1 MGKSENVKASV
12 IIPTFNKAERL
23 KITLLSIAQLS
34 LIEECEVIIV
44 NDGSTDNT
52 ADVLNEAINN
62 DFAERINLR
71 VITTEN
77 LGRSHARNC
86 GIKNASGKL
95 LIFSDDDLILDHE
108 FALNHIA
115 RHKDDDNLVI
125 HGRIYDIPFLKFFK
139 NPSTGELY
147 DGGFAKGQ
155 LKNKTIEPNMF
166 LNGGIIP
173 YLKNNARIGKF
184 EKNINA
190 LHLKTSINDSYV
202 RWIAFVG
209 GNASVLKKNMIDFDS
224 DMGKD
229 WGCED
234 LETGY
239 RLYKKGMYFDCCDKS
254 MNYHMNHYRD
264 NFKEIHNRSLSFFCK
279 KHKDISIQLLAGY
292 FKNEIP
298 SLIEWKDEVDKVKLL
313 QKDGL

>member
-1 MGKSENVKASV
+1 MDKSGNIKASV

-34 LIEECEVIIV
+34 LNEECEVIIV

-52 ADVLNEAINN
+52 ADVLNEAINK
-62 DFAERINLR
+62 DFAKKINLR

-86 GIKNASGKL
+86 GIQNASGEL
-95 LIFSDDDLILDHE
+95 LIFSDDDLILDHD
-108 FALNHIA
+108 FIMNHID

-125 HGRIYDIPFLKFFK
+125 HGRIYDLPFLKFFN

-147 DGGFAKGQ
+147 NGGFAEGQ
-155 LKNKTIEPNMF
+155 LKNKILEPNML
-166 LNGGIIP
+166 LNGNIVP
-173 YLKNNARIGKF
+173 YLKNNARLGKF

-190 LHLKTSINDSYV
+190 LLSKTSSNDSYV

-209 GNASVLKKNMIDFDS
+209 GNVSILKKNMIAFDNE
-224 DMGKD
+224 MGKD

-239 RLYKKGMYFDCCDKS
+239 RLYKKGLCFDCCDIS
-254 MNYHMNHYRD
+254 INYHMNHYRE
-264 NFKEIHNRSLSFFCK
+264 NLKEIHNKSLSFFYQ
-279 KHKDISIQLLAGY
+279 KHKDISIQLLVEY
-292 FKNEIP
+292 FRNKIP
-298 SLIEWKDEVDKVKLL
+298 SLIEWKNEVDKVKLL